1 LISSP
6 KLSNH
11 SGSGKAQCSCTYEG
25 YMTTVELRELIVDLR
40 RGEGL
45 QWSIE
50 LERVLFMMLTRL
62 ENLEDLLGETYDG

>member
-1 LISSP
+1 
-6 KLSNH
+6 
-11 SGSGKAQCSCTYEG
+11 
-25 YMTTVELRELIVDLR
+25 MTTVELRELIVDLR